1 MAKTTSKT
9 SADRKKRT
17 RPKSEE
23 KLTTLSIRLTEQEKE
38 LLSRA
43 AGAHRLSSTQ
53 FIKRA
58 ALTRAAQTHN
68 IETHHSFD
76 FNAIADRIVELLF
89 ADFPKEVLARLTPK
103 AMKQLTVPK
112 NDQPKLP
119 PDGEGNYEAVPLCQV
134 MMRELQWDVAQWDVA
149 PRDEPLEVW
158 LRMDKIPPERRS
170 DDWKPEDV
178 PEAAPVIRDARKK
191 FTVDELR
198 SFMRAFHLGGDG
210 FVDIILSCCSEYWDD
225 DFDPHDRGQSPV
237 EPIDPKTF
245 GELNY

>member
-1 MAKTTSKT
+1 MHN
-9 SADRKKRT
+9 
-17 RPKSEE
+17 
-23 KLTTLSIRLTEQEKE
+23 TETE
-38 LLSRA
+38 
-43 AGAHRLSSTQ
+43 
-53 FIKRA
+53 
-58 ALTRAAQTHN
+58 
-68 IETHHSFD
+68 HSFD

-103 AMKQLTVPK
+103 AMKQLTVPE

-119 PDGEGNYEAVPLCQV
+119 PDGEGHYEAVPLSYRGDLRLHRKQGEAW
-134 MMRELQWDVAQWDVA
+134 RGIGSGDVTAYLSEAVLGVTPPDGA
-149 PRDEPLEVW
+149 RDEPLKVW

-170 DDWKPEDV
+170 DDWKPGDV

-191 FTVDELR
+191 FTGDELR

-210 FVDIILSCCSEYWDD
+210 FIDIILSSCHDYWDD